1 MIRIESLIMIMILA
15 ALSLQVAA
23 GLSAAS
29 PGRVRVTAG
38 YYGLLESES
47 AAQVDRACGV
57 TARARRPRLV
67 E

>member
-1 MIRIESLIMIMILA
+1 MIEKNHDSIMILA
-15 ALSLQVAA
+15 ALSLSA

-47 AAQVDRACGV
+47 AAQVDPACGV